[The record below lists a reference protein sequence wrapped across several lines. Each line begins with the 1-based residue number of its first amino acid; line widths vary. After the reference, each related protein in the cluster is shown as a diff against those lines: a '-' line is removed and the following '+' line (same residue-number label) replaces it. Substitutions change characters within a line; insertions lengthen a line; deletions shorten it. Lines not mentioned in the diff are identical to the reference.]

1 MPRPPQPDD
10 LYRLRV
16 PLDPRLTPDGSTV
29 VFTLMTVAAAG
40 DGYRRAIWAAP
51 VDGSAAPR
59 QLTIGAKDDQHPRP
73 SPDGRT
79 LAFLSDRR
87 LAVED
92 PPPRLQAGP
101 REDGVQIHLLP
112 MDGGEARRLTDLPRG
127 VDGFEWSPDGRSLV
141 ALSSSRAADRDADA
155 RRRGLVPR
163 RKIAEPP
170 RSDYRY
176 LDRLGYLYNGR
187 GFVDDRDTHLWLI
200 DAITGQARQ
209 LTEGVNSET
218 QPAWSPD
225 GTRIAFVADRRRES
239 DIATRPMV
247 WVVDVRT
254 GDLRRITGGNGL
266 FGTPIWVDDVTI
278 AVLGHRLPAAAG
290 SRSDIWLFA
299 ADGSEAGPEDGRDL
313 SAPHDIMPASV
324 MNSDIQPGEEA
335 RLLAPDHGRSLLF
348 LAPVE
353 GAFELWR
360 LSTVDGDLERL
371 TSEEAYLSAFDA
383 VPLTDGSTRICAV
396 RSSPTE
402 LGDLS
407 VGDLVA
413 GGSLRTIRLTR
424 LNEDPLGDI
433 ILVAPHE
440 RRVTV
445 DGRRIQGWLY
455 PAPPSN
461 GRPAPL
467 VVEIHGGP
475 HTLYGLAPMW
485 EWQVLVGSGISVFAC
500 NPRGSEGYG
509 QDFNAA
515 NHRDWGDGPMRDV
528 LAGVDALVGEGLAD
542 PDRLGV
548 TGGSYGGYLTNWIV
562 AKDGRFRAAVT
573 CRSVT
578 DMTTL
583 MLTGDLQSG
592 DWARMEFG
600 VAPWEDDAYYRS
612 ISPLTYAAGIHTPL
626 LIQHSESDLRTTVA
640 QAEALF
646 TVLRSLHRPV
656 RFMRVPE
663 ESHEL
668 TRSGTPFRRVEN
680 IRQIRDWFAHYLV
693 EGRHGLPALPRERA
707 GRRG

>member
-1 MPRPPQPDD
+1 MPRPPLPDD
-10 LYRLRV
+10 LFRLRV
-16 PLDPRLTPDGSTV
+16 PLDPRLTLDGSTV
-29 VFTLMTVAAAG
+29 LFTLRTVAAAG
-40 DGYRRAIWAAP
+40 DGYRHAIWAVP
-51 VDGSAAPR
+51 VDGSAGPR
-59 QLTIGAKDDQHPRP
+59 QLTIGAKEDRHARP

-79 LAFLSDRR
+79 IAFLSDRR
-87 LAVED
+87 LALEEA
-92 PPPRLQAGP
+92 PPMLPPGP
-101 REDGVQIHLLP
+101 REDGIQIHLLP

-127 VDGFEWSPDGRSLV
+127 VDEFVWSPDGRAFAV
-141 ALSSSRAADRDADA
+141 LSSSRAADRETDA

-163 RKIAEPP
+163 RKAAEPP

-187 GFVDDRDTHLWLI
+187 GFIDDRDSHLWI
-200 DAITGQARQ
+200 VDATTGEARQ
-209 LTEGVNSET
+209 LTEGMASET

-225 GTRIAFVADRRRES
+225 GTRIAFVADRRRDA

-247 WVVDVRT
+247 WVVDVGT
-254 GDLRRITGGNGL
+254 GDVRRISGGDGV
-266 FGTPIWVDDVTI
+266 FGVPTWVDDSTL
-278 AVLGHRLPAAAG
+278 AVLGHRFPAAAG
-290 SRSDIWLFA
+290 SRYDIWLFA
-299 ADGSEAGPEDGRDL
+299 ADGSEAGPADGRDL
-313 SAPHDIMPASV
+313 SGRHDIMPTAG
-324 MNSDIQPGEEA
+324 MNSDIQPGEDA
-335 RLLAPDHGRSLLF
+335 RLLVADGGRSLLF
-348 LAPVE
+348 LAPAE
-353 GAFELWR
+353 GAYELWR
-360 LSTVDGDLERL
+360 ISTADGELVQVTAEG
-371 TSEEAYLSAFDA
+371 AYLSAFDA
-383 VPLTDGSTRICAV
+383 VPMPDGSTRIAAL
-396 RSSPTE
+396 RSSPVE
-402 LGDLS
+402 L
-407 VGDLVA
+407 GDLVA
-413 GGSLRTIRLTR
+413 GDMAGEAPLRPARLTR
-424 LNEDPLGDI
+424 LNEEPLADI

-440 RRVTV
+440 RRVIV
-445 DGRRIQGWLY
+445 DGRTIQGWLY

-467 VVEIHGGP
+467 VLQIHGGP
-475 HTLYGLAPMW
+475 HTLYGLAPFW
-485 EWQVLVGSGISVFAC
+485 EWQVLVGAGISVFAC

-509 QDFNAA
+509 QEFNAA

-528 LAGVDALVGEGLAD
+528 LAGVDALLAEGLAD
-542 PDRLGV
+542 PERLGV

-600 VAPWEDDAYYRS
+600 AAPWEDDAYYRS

-626 LIQHSESDLRTTVA
+626 LIQHSESDLRTTIA

-646 TVLRSLHRPV
+646 TVLRSLRRPV
-656 RFMRVPE
+656 RLMRVPE

-693 EGRHGLPALPRERA
+693 EGRRGLPPVPRERA
-707 GRRG
+707 GR